1 MFEGFIA
8 GKLAEKLFKNEK
20 EIFKSI
26 KSHAMWASL
35 IMMIPDFG
43 LGVIAFAFILWHMYS
58 SVCKKVGINFSDHFW
73 QLVGVGLFV
82 NIAIALVI
90 DFALTFFFFLEPF
103 LVYLQFYLSG
113 KAFYKSLHELKL
125 KPTHSTTY
133 STPPKQI
140 QNKTQPQ
147 LPSSTTQSTHPQ
159 AITSKSADFQEL
171 DSLLQAGVISSSEYD
186 NLQKELLSPQQV
198 RELDEINGLLQAGV
212 LSKVEYEK
220 LKKELLH

>member
-8 GKLAEKLFKNEK
+8 GKLAENLFKKEK

-43 LGVIAFAFILWHMYS
+43 LGVIAFVFILWHMYS
-58 SVCKKVGINFSDHFW
+58 SVCKKVGVNFSDHFW
-73 QLVGVGLFV
+73 TLVGVGMFV

-90 DFALTFFFFLEPF
+90 DITLTFLFFLEPF
-103 LVYLQFYLSG
+103 LIYMQFYLSG

-125 KPTHSTTY
+125 KPTNSTTY

-140 QNKTQPQ
+140 QSKPQPQ
-147 LPSSTTQSTHPQ
+147 LSSRISTAQPK
-159 AITSKSADFQEL
+159 AKTNKSADLQEL
-171 DSLLQAGVISSSEYD
+171 DSLLQSGVISTSEYE
-186 NLQKELLSPQQV
+186 NFQKEILSPQQV
-198 RELDEINGLLQAGV
+198 KELQEINGLLQAGV
-212 LSKVEYEK
+212 ISTTEYDN